1 MEYTF
6 VLEKP
11 IEKRLSLSVKQGV
24 ESDMKRSTLKNLIS
38 VAVCLLFLLH
48 PTFAEGKIQ
57 YNNVRF
63 KQLSITEGLS
73 HNTVNA
79 ISQDSKGFMW
89 FGTRNGLCRYDGYNI
104 TRYFHEEGDSTT
116 ISHDF
121 ITKLYN
127 DPCRNVLWIST
138 EQGICKYNP
147 QNEQFTRYHIEGN
160 NKNSVLFLNTS
171 DSRLLT
177 GCSNGIY
184 QYDNEK
190 NSFTPFILNEGK
202 GENIRGLVEDSNN
215 VLWINSNKGVKRYN
229 LKKEQFEPLPLNIRP
244 FLETCIQLVMLPGN
258 QLLFNTPQEVF
269 VYNINNDSLYPLAAI
284 KDIRQF
290 RCATTDTMNNIWLGT
305 ENGIFIYDQ
314 TFRLVTHYQQSESD
328 LSNLNDSPIYS
339 LFEDYNHNMW
349 VGTYFGGV
357 NYFIYASDQF
367 RIYPYGNSPNH
378 LSGKAV
384 RQIIN
389 TPDNGLYIATED
401 GGLNYLNSNR
411 EITRSER
418 LHERM
423 NIKARN
429 IHSLL
434 IDSKQNLWI
443 GLFLRGMNYYMPK
456 ENKTLS
462 FNDGMGKNSSGFC
475 IIEDETGKIWYGGPS
490 GLFTLKKQ
498 NGSFQLK
505 KVSALPV
512 FCMLNLND
520 SIIWTGNRQNGIYQI
535 NKRTEEQT
543 PLPQFSSSKLYMTY
557 LYMDSQGNIWA
568 GTNNDGLFVLNKKG
582 EKLKSYSKKELG
594 SNAIKGII
602 EDDQNTIWIG
612 TDNGLCNIQPKS
624 GLISRYTIADGLP
637 TNQFNYS
644 SVCKKPDGELF
655 FGTINGM
662 ISFYPEQVRTVEPHF
677 NIALTGVWS
686 NNDVVSSS
694 NPDALLPASISESD
708 VMTLTHEQAQSI
720 RIEYSGLNYQYK
732 DKTQYAMKLEG
743 IDKEWQFVGNQ
754 HQVRFSNLPT
764 GDYTLKIK
772 ASNDGVNWDEKG
784 QKELTIHVLPPWW
797 LSIWAYLTYVCMVLC
812 IIYLAYKYTKTR
824 LILLM
829 RLKTEHEQRVNM
841 EKMNQSKIN
850 FFTYVSH
857 DLKTPLTLI
866 LSPLQRLIK
875 QKQIDNNDREKLEVI
890 YRNANRM
897 HYLIDEL
904 LTFSK
909 IEMQQMEINVR
920 KGNIM
925 HFLEEISHIF
935 DIVSKEKEIDFIVS
949 LEETDE
955 EVWFS
960 PSKLER
966 IMYNLLSNAFK
977 YTQPGDYV
985 KLSAKLLKKDS
996 ENFIEI
1002 SVKDSGRGI
1011 PKEMKDKIFDSYFQV
1026 EKKDHREGF
1035 GLGLSLTKSLI
1046 HMHKGEIKVES
1057 EVGKG
1062 SEFIVSLNVS
1072 ESAYSSSEKSLESIT
1087 SEEIQKYNLRMK
1099 ETIELIPDQLISTE
1113 QDNTDVK
1120 ESILIVEDNKEMNDY
1135 LAEIFSKDYQV
1146 FRAYNGAEACKL
1158 LKKQLPD
1165 LIVSDVM
1172 MPVMDGLELTA
1183 YVKQDLNSSH
1193 IPVILLTA
1201 KTDELDHTQG
1211 YLKGADAY
1219 ITKPFNAQNLELLVQ
1234 NMRTNRKQNIE
1245 YFKRIEK
1252 LNITQITNNPRDE
1265 VFMKELVDLI
1275 MANIKDE
1282 EFGVTEIITHMKVS
1296 RSLLHTKLKSLTG
1309 CSITQF
1315 MRTIK
1320 MKEAKIHLQNGMNV
1334 SEASYAVGMSDPN
1347 YFTKC
1352 FKKEFNITPTEFI
1365 KQLNL

>member
-1 MEYTF
+1 MKTKFCRTAVYCLCCFMFIQPITGSQVNDTHEG
-6 VLEKP
+6 VLHIDKQKTHKVSRVQYGFHYEEIGMIGEGALHAELVRNRSFEEATP
-11 IEKRLSLSVKQGV
+11 PADLAVK
-24 ESDMKRSTLKNLIS
+24 
-38 VAVCLLFLLH
+38 
-48 PTFAEGKIQ
+48 
-57 YNNVRF
+57 
-63 KQLSITEGLS
+63 
-73 HNTVNA
+73 
-79 ISQDSKGFMW
+79 
-89 FGTRNGLCRYDGYNI
+89 
-104 TRYFHEEGDSTT
+104 
-116 ISHDF
+116 
-121 ITKLYN
+121 
-127 DPCRNVLWIST
+127 
-138 EQGICKYNP
+138 
-147 QNEQFTRYHIEGN
+147 
-160 NKNSVLFLNTS
+160 
-171 DSRLLT
+171 
-177 GCSNGIY
+177 
-184 QYDNEK
+184 
-190 NSFTPFILNEGK
+190 
-202 GENIRGLVEDSNN
+202 
-215 VLWINSNKGVKRYN
+215 
-229 LKKEQFEPLPLNIRP
+229 
-244 FLETCIQLVMLPGN
+244 
-258 QLLFNTPQEVF
+258 
-269 VYNINNDSLYPLAAI
+269 
-284 KDIRQF
+284 
-290 RCATTDTMNNIWLGT
+290 
-305 ENGIFIYDQ
+305 
-314 TFRLVTHYQQSESD
+314 
-328 LSNLNDSPIYS
+328 
-339 LFEDYNHNMW
+339 
-349 VGTYFGGV
+349 
-357 NYFIYASDQF
+357 
-367 RIYPYGNSPNH
+367 
-378 LSGKAV
+378 
-384 RQIIN
+384 
-389 TPDNGLYIATED
+389 NGLY
-401 GGLNYLNSNR
+401 
-411 EITRSER
+411 
-418 LHERM
+418 
-423 NIKARN
+423 
-429 IHSLL
+429 
-434 IDSKQNLWI
+434 QNVP
-443 GLFLRGMNYYMPK
+443 NPH
-456 ENKTLS
+456 
-462 FNDGMGKNSSGFC
+462 GKNK
-475 IIEDETGKIWYGGPS
+475 D
-490 GLFTLKKQ
+490 
-498 NGSFQLK
+498 
-505 KVSALPV
+505 V
-512 FCMLNLND
+512 FHVDPLIGWNTYPL
-520 SIIWTGNRQNGIYQI
+520 SYTPIFIS
-535 NKRTEEQT
+535 RTEEQT

-662 ISFYPEQVRTVEPHF
+662 ISFYPEQVRPVEPHF

-812 IIYLAYKYTKTR
+812 IIYLAYKYTKAR

>member
-1 MEYTF
+1 
-6 VLEKP
+6 
-11 IEKRLSLSVKQGV
+11 
-24 ESDMKRSTLKNLIS
+24 
-38 VAVCLLFLLH
+38 
-48 PTFAEGKIQ
+48 
-57 YNNVRF
+57 
-63 KQLSITEGLS
+63 
-73 HNTVNA
+73 
-79 ISQDSKGFMW
+79 
-89 FGTRNGLCRYDGYNI
+89 
-104 TRYFHEEGDSTT
+104 
-116 ISHDF
+116 
-121 ITKLYN
+121 
-127 DPCRNVLWIST
+127 
-138 EQGICKYNP
+138 
-147 QNEQFTRYHIEGN
+147 
-160 NKNSVLFLNTS
+160 
-171 DSRLLT
+171 
-177 GCSNGIY
+177 
-184 QYDNEK
+184 
-190 NSFTPFILNEGK
+190 
-202 GENIRGLVEDSNN
+202 
-215 VLWINSNKGVKRYN
+215 
-229 LKKEQFEPLPLNIRP
+229 
-244 FLETCIQLVMLPGN
+244 
-258 QLLFNTPQEVF
+258 
-269 VYNINNDSLYPLAAI
+269 
-284 KDIRQF
+284 
-290 RCATTDTMNNIWLGT
+290 
-305 ENGIFIYDQ
+305 
-314 TFRLVTHYQQSESD
+314 
-328 LSNLNDSPIYS
+328 
-339 LFEDYNHNMW
+339 
-349 VGTYFGGV
+349 
-357 NYFIYASDQF
+357 
-367 RIYPYGNSPNH
+367 
-378 LSGKAV
+378 
-384 RQIIN
+384 
-389 TPDNGLYIATED
+389 
-401 GGLNYLNSNR
+401 
-411 EITRSER
+411 
-418 LHERM
+418 
-423 NIKARN
+423 
-429 IHSLL
+429 
-434 IDSKQNLWI
+434 
-443 GLFLRGMNYYMPK
+443 
-456 ENKTLS
+456 
-462 FNDGMGKNSSGFC
+462 
-475 IIEDETGKIWYGGPS
+475 
-490 GLFTLKKQ
+490 
-498 NGSFQLK
+498 
-505 KVSALPV
+505 
-512 FCMLNLND
+512 
-520 SIIWTGNRQNGIYQI
+520 
-535 NKRTEEQT
+535 
-543 PLPQFSSSKLYMTY
+543 
-557 LYMDSQGNIWA
+557 
-568 GTNNDGLFVLNKKG
+568 
-582 EKLKSYSKKELG
+582 
-594 SNAIKGII
+594 
-602 EDDQNTIWIG
+602 
-612 TDNGLCNIQPKS
+612 
-624 GLISRYTIADGLP
+624 
-637 TNQFNYS
+637 
-644 SVCKKPDGELF
+644 
-655 FGTINGM
+655 
-662 ISFYPEQVRTVEPHF
+662 
-677 NIALTGVWS
+677 
-686 NNDVVSSS
+686 
-694 NPDALLPASISESD
+694 
-708 VMTLTHEQAQSI
+708 
-720 RIEYSGLNYQYK
+720 
-732 DKTQYAMKLEG
+732 
-743 IDKEWQFVGNQ
+743 
-754 HQVRFSNLPT
+754 
-764 GDYTLKIK
+764 
-772 ASNDGVNWDEKG
+772 
-784 QKELTIHVLPPWW
+784 
-797 LSIWAYLTYVCMVLC
+797 
-812 IIYLAYKYTKTR
+812 
-824 LILLM
+824 M

-1334 SEASYAVGMSDPN
+1334 SEASYAVGMSDPT

-1352 FKKEFNITPTEFI
+1352 CKKEFNITPTEFI
-1365 KQLNL
+1365 KELNL

>member
-1 MEYTF
+1 M
-6 VLEKP
+6 
-11 IEKRLSLSVKQGV
+11 
-24 ESDMKRSTLKNLIS
+24 
-38 VAVCLLFLLH
+38 
-48 PTFAEGKIQ
+48 
-57 YNNVRF
+57 
-63 KQLSITEGLS
+63 
-73 HNTVNA
+73 
-79 ISQDSKGFMW
+79 
-89 FGTRNGLCRYDGYNI
+89 
-104 TRYFHEEGDSTT
+104 
-116 ISHDF
+116 
-121 ITKLYN
+121 
-127 DPCRNVLWIST
+127 
-138 EQGICKYNP
+138 
-147 QNEQFTRYHIEGN
+147 
-160 NKNSVLFLNTS
+160 
-171 DSRLLT
+171 
-177 GCSNGIY
+177 
-184 QYDNEK
+184 
-190 NSFTPFILNEGK
+190 
-202 GENIRGLVEDSNN
+202 
-215 VLWINSNKGVKRYN
+215 
-229 LKKEQFEPLPLNIRP
+229 
-244 FLETCIQLVMLPGN
+244 
-258 QLLFNTPQEVF
+258 
-269 VYNINNDSLYPLAAI
+269 
-284 KDIRQF
+284 
-290 RCATTDTMNNIWLGT
+290 
-305 ENGIFIYDQ
+305 
-314 TFRLVTHYQQSESD
+314 
-328 LSNLNDSPIYS
+328 
-339 LFEDYNHNMW
+339 
-349 VGTYFGGV
+349 
-357 NYFIYASDQF
+357 
-367 RIYPYGNSPNH
+367 
-378 LSGKAV
+378 
-384 RQIIN
+384 
-389 TPDNGLYIATED
+389 
-401 GGLNYLNSNR
+401 
-411 EITRSER
+411 
-418 LHERM
+418 
-423 NIKARN
+423 
-429 IHSLL
+429 
-434 IDSKQNLWI
+434 
-443 GLFLRGMNYYMPK
+443 
-456 ENKTLS
+456 
-462 FNDGMGKNSSGFC
+462 
-475 IIEDETGKIWYGGPS
+475 
-490 GLFTLKKQ
+490 
-498 NGSFQLK
+498 
-505 KVSALPV
+505 
-512 FCMLNLND
+512 
-520 SIIWTGNRQNGIYQI
+520 
-535 NKRTEEQT
+535 
-543 PLPQFSSSKLYMTY
+543 
-557 LYMDSQGNIWA
+557 
-568 GTNNDGLFVLNKKG
+568 
-582 EKLKSYSKKELG
+582 
-594 SNAIKGII
+594 
-602 EDDQNTIWIG
+602 
-612 TDNGLCNIQPKS
+612 
-624 GLISRYTIADGLP
+624 
-637 TNQFNYS
+637 
-644 SVCKKPDGELF
+644 
-655 FGTINGM
+655 
-662 ISFYPEQVRTVEPHF
+662 
-677 NIALTGVWS
+677 
-686 NNDVVSSS
+686 
-694 NPDALLPASISESD
+694 
-708 VMTLTHEQAQSI
+708 
-720 RIEYSGLNYQYK
+720 
-732 DKTQYAMKLEG
+732 
-743 IDKEWQFVGNQ
+743 
-754 HQVRFSNLPT
+754 
-764 GDYTLKIK
+764 
-772 ASNDGVNWDEKG
+772 
-784 QKELTIHVLPPWW
+784 TIHVLPPWW

-812 IIYLAYKYTKTR
+812 IIYLAYKYTKAR

-1057 EVGKG
+1057 EVGNG

>member
-1 MEYTF
+1 
-6 VLEKP
+6 
-11 IEKRLSLSVKQGV
+11 
-24 ESDMKRSTLKNLIS
+24 
-38 VAVCLLFLLH
+38 
-48 PTFAEGKIQ
+48 
-57 YNNVRF
+57 
-63 KQLSITEGLS
+63 
-73 HNTVNA
+73 
-79 ISQDSKGFMW
+79 
-89 FGTRNGLCRYDGYNI
+89 
-104 TRYFHEEGDSTT
+104 
-116 ISHDF
+116 
-121 ITKLYN
+121 
-127 DPCRNVLWIST
+127 
-138 EQGICKYNP
+138 
-147 QNEQFTRYHIEGN
+147 
-160 NKNSVLFLNTS
+160 
-171 DSRLLT
+171 
-177 GCSNGIY
+177 
-184 QYDNEK
+184 
-190 NSFTPFILNEGK
+190 
-202 GENIRGLVEDSNN
+202 
-215 VLWINSNKGVKRYN
+215 
-229 LKKEQFEPLPLNIRP
+229 
-244 FLETCIQLVMLPGN
+244 
-258 QLLFNTPQEVF
+258 
-269 VYNINNDSLYPLAAI
+269 
-284 KDIRQF
+284 
-290 RCATTDTMNNIWLGT
+290 
-305 ENGIFIYDQ
+305 
-314 TFRLVTHYQQSESD
+314 
-328 LSNLNDSPIYS
+328 
-339 LFEDYNHNMW
+339 
-349 VGTYFGGV
+349 
-357 NYFIYASDQF
+357 
-367 RIYPYGNSPNH
+367 
-378 LSGKAV
+378 
-384 RQIIN
+384 
-389 TPDNGLYIATED
+389 
-401 GGLNYLNSNR
+401 
-411 EITRSER
+411 
-418 LHERM
+418 
-423 NIKARN
+423 
-429 IHSLL
+429 
-434 IDSKQNLWI
+434 
-443 GLFLRGMNYYMPK
+443 
-456 ENKTLS
+456 
-462 FNDGMGKNSSGFC
+462 
-475 IIEDETGKIWYGGPS
+475 
-490 GLFTLKKQ
+490 
-498 NGSFQLK
+498 
-505 KVSALPV
+505 
-512 FCMLNLND
+512 
-520 SIIWTGNRQNGIYQI
+520 
-535 NKRTEEQT
+535 
-543 PLPQFSSSKLYMTY
+543 
-557 LYMDSQGNIWA
+557 
-568 GTNNDGLFVLNKKG
+568 
-582 EKLKSYSKKELG
+582 
-594 SNAIKGII
+594 
-602 EDDQNTIWIG
+602 
-612 TDNGLCNIQPKS
+612 
-624 GLISRYTIADGLP
+624 
-637 TNQFNYS
+637 
-644 SVCKKPDGELF
+644 
-655 FGTINGM
+655 
-662 ISFYPEQVRTVEPHF
+662 
-677 NIALTGVWS
+677 
-686 NNDVVSSS
+686 
-694 NPDALLPASISESD
+694 
-708 VMTLTHEQAQSI
+708 
-720 RIEYSGLNYQYK
+720 
-732 DKTQYAMKLEG
+732 
-743 IDKEWQFVGNQ
+743 
-754 HQVRFSNLPT
+754 
-764 GDYTLKIK
+764 
-772 ASNDGVNWDEKG
+772 
-784 QKELTIHVLPPWW
+784 
-797 LSIWAYLTYVCMVLC
+797 
-812 IIYLAYKYTKTR
+812 
-824 LILLM
+824 M

-1057 EVGKG
+1057 EVGNG

>member
-1 MEYTF
+1 
-6 VLEKP
+6 
-11 IEKRLSLSVKQGV
+11 
-24 ESDMKRSTLKNLIS
+24 
-38 VAVCLLFLLH
+38 
-48 PTFAEGKIQ
+48 
-57 YNNVRF
+57 
-63 KQLSITEGLS
+63 
-73 HNTVNA
+73 
-79 ISQDSKGFMW
+79 
-89 FGTRNGLCRYDGYNI
+89 
-104 TRYFHEEGDSTT
+104 
-116 ISHDF
+116 
-121 ITKLYN
+121 
-127 DPCRNVLWIST
+127 
-138 EQGICKYNP
+138 
-147 QNEQFTRYHIEGN
+147 
-160 NKNSVLFLNTS
+160 
-171 DSRLLT
+171 
-177 GCSNGIY
+177 
-184 QYDNEK
+184 
-190 NSFTPFILNEGK
+190 
-202 GENIRGLVEDSNN
+202 
-215 VLWINSNKGVKRYN
+215 
-229 LKKEQFEPLPLNIRP
+229 
-244 FLETCIQLVMLPGN
+244 
-258 QLLFNTPQEVF
+258 
-269 VYNINNDSLYPLAAI
+269 
-284 KDIRQF
+284 
-290 RCATTDTMNNIWLGT
+290 
-305 ENGIFIYDQ
+305 
-314 TFRLVTHYQQSESD
+314 
-328 LSNLNDSPIYS
+328 
-339 LFEDYNHNMW
+339 
-349 VGTYFGGV
+349 
-357 NYFIYASDQF
+357 
-367 RIYPYGNSPNH
+367 
-378 LSGKAV
+378 
-384 RQIIN
+384 
-389 TPDNGLYIATED
+389 
-401 GGLNYLNSNR
+401 
-411 EITRSER
+411 
-418 LHERM
+418 
-423 NIKARN
+423 
-429 IHSLL
+429 
-434 IDSKQNLWI
+434 
-443 GLFLRGMNYYMPK
+443 
-456 ENKTLS
+456 
-462 FNDGMGKNSSGFC
+462 
-475 IIEDETGKIWYGGPS
+475 
-490 GLFTLKKQ
+490 
-498 NGSFQLK
+498 
-505 KVSALPV
+505 
-512 FCMLNLND
+512 
-520 SIIWTGNRQNGIYQI
+520 
-535 NKRTEEQT
+535 
-543 PLPQFSSSKLYMTY
+543 
-557 LYMDSQGNIWA
+557 
-568 GTNNDGLFVLNKKG
+568 
-582 EKLKSYSKKELG
+582 
-594 SNAIKGII
+594 
-602 EDDQNTIWIG
+602 
-612 TDNGLCNIQPKS
+612 
-624 GLISRYTIADGLP
+624 
-637 TNQFNYS
+637 
-644 SVCKKPDGELF
+644 
-655 FGTINGM
+655 
-662 ISFYPEQVRTVEPHF
+662 
-677 NIALTGVWS
+677 
-686 NNDVVSSS
+686 
-694 NPDALLPASISESD
+694 
-708 VMTLTHEQAQSI
+708 
-720 RIEYSGLNYQYK
+720 
-732 DKTQYAMKLEG
+732 
-743 IDKEWQFVGNQ
+743 
-754 HQVRFSNLPT
+754 
-764 GDYTLKIK
+764 
-772 ASNDGVNWDEKG
+772 
-784 QKELTIHVLPPWW
+784 
-797 LSIWAYLTYVCMVLC
+797 
-812 IIYLAYKYTKTR
+812 
-824 LILLM
+824 M

-985 KLSAKLLKKDS
+985 KISAKLLKKDS

>member
-1 MEYTF
+1 
-6 VLEKP
+6 
-11 IEKRLSLSVKQGV
+11 
-24 ESDMKRSTLKNLIS
+24 
-38 VAVCLLFLLH
+38 
-48 PTFAEGKIQ
+48 
-57 YNNVRF
+57 
-63 KQLSITEGLS
+63 
-73 HNTVNA
+73 
-79 ISQDSKGFMW
+79 
-89 FGTRNGLCRYDGYNI
+89 
-104 TRYFHEEGDSTT
+104 
-116 ISHDF
+116 
-121 ITKLYN
+121 
-127 DPCRNVLWIST
+127 
-138 EQGICKYNP
+138 
-147 QNEQFTRYHIEGN
+147 
-160 NKNSVLFLNTS
+160 
-171 DSRLLT
+171 
-177 GCSNGIY
+177 
-184 QYDNEK
+184 
-190 NSFTPFILNEGK
+190 
-202 GENIRGLVEDSNN
+202 
-215 VLWINSNKGVKRYN
+215 
-229 LKKEQFEPLPLNIRP
+229 
-244 FLETCIQLVMLPGN
+244 
-258 QLLFNTPQEVF
+258 
-269 VYNINNDSLYPLAAI
+269 
-284 KDIRQF
+284 
-290 RCATTDTMNNIWLGT
+290 
-305 ENGIFIYDQ
+305 
-314 TFRLVTHYQQSESD
+314 
-328 LSNLNDSPIYS
+328 
-339 LFEDYNHNMW
+339 
-349 VGTYFGGV
+349 
-357 NYFIYASDQF
+357 
-367 RIYPYGNSPNH
+367 
-378 LSGKAV
+378 
-384 RQIIN
+384 
-389 TPDNGLYIATED
+389 
-401 GGLNYLNSNR
+401 
-411 EITRSER
+411 
-418 LHERM
+418 
-423 NIKARN
+423 
-429 IHSLL
+429 
-434 IDSKQNLWI
+434 
-443 GLFLRGMNYYMPK
+443 
-456 ENKTLS
+456 
-462 FNDGMGKNSSGFC
+462 
-475 IIEDETGKIWYGGPS
+475 
-490 GLFTLKKQ
+490 
-498 NGSFQLK
+498 
-505 KVSALPV
+505 
-512 FCMLNLND
+512 
-520 SIIWTGNRQNGIYQI
+520 
-535 NKRTEEQT
+535 
-543 PLPQFSSSKLYMTY
+543 
-557 LYMDSQGNIWA
+557 
-568 GTNNDGLFVLNKKG
+568 
-582 EKLKSYSKKELG
+582 
-594 SNAIKGII
+594 
-602 EDDQNTIWIG
+602 
-612 TDNGLCNIQPKS
+612 
-624 GLISRYTIADGLP
+624 
-637 TNQFNYS
+637 
-644 SVCKKPDGELF
+644 
-655 FGTINGM
+655 
-662 ISFYPEQVRTVEPHF
+662 
-677 NIALTGVWS
+677 
-686 NNDVVSSS
+686 
-694 NPDALLPASISESD
+694 
-708 VMTLTHEQAQSI
+708 
-720 RIEYSGLNYQYK
+720 
-732 DKTQYAMKLEG
+732 
-743 IDKEWQFVGNQ
+743 
-754 HQVRFSNLPT
+754 
-764 GDYTLKIK
+764 
-772 ASNDGVNWDEKG
+772 
-784 QKELTIHVLPPWW
+784 
-797 LSIWAYLTYVCMVLC
+797 
-812 IIYLAYKYTKTR
+812 
-824 LILLM
+824 
-829 RLKTEHEQRVNM
+829 
-841 EKMNQSKIN
+841 MNQSKIN

-1057 EVGKG
+1057 EVGNG